1 MFYVNVIQQSFA
13 SIGSKNNHE
22 MFMTNRVVL
31 VTTTFPIILS
41 TVHNIEIKA
50 KLQSESVLIGLDK
63 LLNIQRYA
71 PINID
76 QQCLRYALGT

>member
-1 MFYVNVIQQSFA
+1 
-13 SIGSKNNHE
+13 
-22 MFMTNRVVL
+22 MTNRVVL

-63 LLNIQRYA
+63 
-71 PINID
+71 
-76 QQCLRYALGT
+76 